1 MDSVSQFALGAA
13 VTAAVLGGR
22 CPAGRAVLIGGL
34 VATLPDLDVL
44 IDHGDAV
51 ANMTMHRAE
60 SHALLW
66 LAAATPLLAWLISRL
81 RGQREHFGRWCLAV
95 LLTLWTHVG
104 LDALTIYGTQLALPF
119 TDHPFGLGC
128 IFVIDP
134 LYTLPLLLGIGLLCW
149 RRGDRS
155 GVRANLVGLLLSTGY
170 AAWSFGAQQ
179 HVVRLARE
187 ELARQGIVAEQM
199 LVTPA
204 PLQTVLWRVV
214 AVDAGAFYEG
224 SHSLFD
230 SGAHIAFERF
240 DRGAALFAALRDDP
254 VVARLARF
262 SHGMFRLR
270 RVGDEVFM
278 ADLRMGQQPF
288 FPFDFRVAGSHPD
301 GALAALP
308 PQRTAARLD
317 VGVAASWIW
326 RRMWGEAVP
335 PPR

>member
-119 TDHPFGLGC
+119 TDHPFGLGEDTRPGGP
-128 IFVIDP
+128 VDQGARLGERLSQHGP
-134 LYTLPLLLGIGLLCW
+134 LILGIGTEK
-149 RRGDRS
+149 GRS
-155 GVRANLVGLLLSTGY
+155 EALD
-170 AAWSFGAQQ
+170 
-179 HVVRLARE
+179 RLAVGDEHSRVDPVH
-187 ELARQGIVAEQM
+187 RG
-199 LVTPA
+199 PA
-204 PLQTVLWRVV
+204 HHSDHGLHRHRP
-214 AVDAGAFYEG
+214 EG
-224 SHSLFD
+224 VPKP
-230 SGAHIAFERF
+230 A
-240 DRGAALFAALRDDP
+240 RGAATP
-254 VVARLARF
+254 
-262 SHGMFRLR
+262 
-270 RVGDEVFM
+270 
-278 ADLRMGQQPF
+278 
-288 FPFDFRVAGSHPD
+288 
-301 GALAALP
+301 
-308 PQRTAARLD
+308 RT
-317 VGVAASWIW
+317 G
-326 RRMWGEAVP
+326 GKK
-335 PPR
+335 